1 MSQKLV
7 FLVWMTFLLIIMTYP
22 SSLVS
27 QFFVKSQPYK
37 VNPLILSMKQKIL
50 IYLCMNAIFSKTMQ
64 DTETQ
69 ISQFIL
75 VGAANSNMVSNCQ
88 YNI

>member
-37 VNPLILSMKQKIL
+37 VNPQISDFVYEAKDLDLSL
-50 IYLCMNAIFSKTMQ
+50 MNAIFSETMQ
-64 DTETQ
+64 DTETK
-69 ISQFIL
+69 I
-75 VGAANSNMVSNCQ
+75 
-88 YNI
+88 

>member
-1 MSQKLV
+1 
-7 FLVWMTFLLIIMTYP
+7 
-22 SSLVS
+22 
-27 QFFVKSQPYK
+27 
-37 VNPLILSMKQKIL
+37 MKQKIL
-50 IYLCMNAIFSKTMQ
+50 IYLCMNAIFSKNMQ

-88 YNI
+88 